1 MRRAER
7 GGTGTGRLHTRLV
20 ALFSV
25 IAALPTVVVVIFA
38 SFLFQNGTEFW
49 FSDRART
56 VLVQAENTARI
67 YDLEHRNRLKEDLE
81 ASGAD
86 IVTAINEFGLEN
98 EGFKARLIFQV
109 AVRQFRE
116 AAVLSV
122 NPSGGFNNQAMVNF
136 DNRSLEGRFDP
147 RAAMKLKAGEVLIQI
162 KRPDLIEGLIRLD
175 PSTPIF
181 FYVSRP
187 INAAAIRSLAQAR
200 DSAGEY
206 QRTRRWSWPHCCWS
220 GWRSSSP

>member
-25 IAALPTVVVVIFA
+25 IAALPTVFVVIFA
-38 SFLFQNGTEFW
+38 SFLFQNGTQFW

-56 VLVQAENTARI
+56 VLEQAEKTAQI
-67 YDLEHRNRLKEDLE
+67 YDLEHRNRLKADLE

-86 IVTAINEFGLEN
+86 IVTTINDFGLES
-98 EGFKARLIFQV
+98 EGLKTRLIIE
-109 AVRQFRE
+109 ATVRQFRE

-122 NPSGGFNNQAMVNF
+122 NPSGEFNNQGMVNF
-136 DNRSLEGRFDP
+136 DNRALEERFDP
-147 RAAMKLKAGEVLIQI
+147 RAAMKLKAGELLIQI

-175 PSTPIF
+175 PSAPIF

-187 INAAAIRSLAQAR
+187 VNAAAIRSL
-200 DSAGEY
+200 G
-206 QRTRRWSWPHCCWS
+206 
-220 GWRSSSP
+220 